1 MQLLEITDGTTTLDF
16 LDMAGN
22 YSLENEGWRPTVPNK
37 RMSQLGGNG
46 SYESVRETMGLLVRP
61 ATGGLSANE
70 ALVQLRLLMEQA
82 ERWGMGDTTVAPVRL
97 RFQLEADA
105 FPQENVIVGASG
117 NAAIMTLPPQHV
129 DLPLG
134 TISHPVTLDF
144 ERRGDWLFYP
154 EIVNYVENGSF
165 ETWDGSNFS
174 GWTKFSA
181 PITYE
186 QSSSYV
192 KFGQKSA
199 RLVFSSIASDGLYQD
214 VITATSGNFV
224 ASTWVYVVSGTLR
237 LYLSDGGGF
246 SSLTFVDS
254 SGTGWQRLQLART
267 GAVGGIRITLVG
279 VASGNESYIDG
290 VVLQSG
296 LVATDWVPSLSS
308 FIVESTAATIPSVH
322 TLAWDSDAAG
332 EGFDNPTDLGAL
344 LQSATPSTTALNST
358 IMSGVIALADAVNKI
373 ELVAADTIT
382 NAAPWSTTS
391 GATDDA
397 YGGDILRTD
406 AAGVTGYKAVFA
418 SLDTLEAQ
426 VFITAKATDTRIYGV
441 RVIGA
446 TDDAGA
452 TAVGN
457 TVYVEGDTVVSIVNL
472 GKIRLAKTFIKNIAL
487 EVVSVGG
494 SGAGYIAF
502 DTVLLVAVDSG
513 TAALS
518 LLKPT
523 EMAGLGG
530 TIAGVNSIEA
540 VLETGQLPEAYLA
553 NVRATMT
560 AENTDLVTFYEGL
573 PLQAFGSV
581 ANKFRSNTIYGCI
594 VAVPNATAKWRI
606 VDFDDVPVQAIFT
619 ATRAIANL
627 LPN

>member
-1 MQLLEITDGTTTLDF
+1 MQLLEITDGTTTIDF

-46 SYESVRETMGLLVRP
+46 SYESVRETMDLLVRP
-61 ATGGLSANE
+61 VTGGLTANE

-82 ERWGMGDTTVAPVRL
+82 ERWGMGDTTVNPVRL

-144 ERRGDWLFYP
+144 ERRGDWLLYP
-154 EIVNYVENGSF
+154 EVAMPIVNSSF
-165 ETWDGSNFS
+165 ETFAAGNFS
-174 GWTKFSA
+174 GWAKLGTPTLTQSTSHATRGSNAARVQVAA
-181 PITYE
+181 PDIY
-186 QSSSYV
+186 
-192 KFGQKSA
+192 G
-199 RLVFSSIASDGLYQD
+199 IYQD
-214 VITATSGNFV
+214 VPLTNGVQYTVSCDVFVTSGAGRIALYEHGSFTFLGLTDTTGTGAKTISITATAAG
-224 ASTWVYVVSGTLR
+224 
-237 LYLSDGGGF
+237 
-246 SSLTFVDS
+246 
-254 SGTGWQRLQLART
+254 
-267 GAVGGIRITLVG
+267 GGIRIGLINDGSTSDLYFDAIMVN
-279 VASGNESYIDG
+279 SG
-290 VVLQSG
+290 
-296 LVATDWVPSLSS
+296 ATADPWVPSIGS

-322 TLAWDSDAAG
+322 TLAWDSDAMG
-332 EGFDNPTDLGAL
+332 EGFDNPTDLGVL
-344 LQSATPSTTALNST
+344 LQTSGDFALTGLNST
-358 IMSGVIALADAVNKI
+358 VVSGIVALADAVNKI

-446 TDDAGA
+446 TEDVGA
-452 TAVGN
+452 TVLGN
-457 TVYVEGDTVVSIVNL
+457 TVYVEGSTVVSIVNL
-472 GKIRLAKTFIKNIAL
+472 GKIRLSKTFIKNIAL
-487 EVVSVGG
+487 EVVSVSG

-502 DTVLLVAVDSG
+502 DTILLMAVDSG

-518 LLKPT
+518 MLRAT
-523 EMAGLGG
+523 DATTLGV
-530 TIAGVNSIEA
+530 INFMEA

-553 NVRATMT
+553 NSRATLSVGNSIST
-560 AENTDLVTFYEGL
+560 YDGF
-573 PLQAFGSV
+573 PLQTFGSL
-581 ANKFRSNTIYGCI
+581 ANKFRSNTIYASV

-606 VDFDDVPVQAIFT
+606 VDTDDDPVEAIFT

>member
-1 MQLLEITDGTTTLDF
+1 MQLLEITDGTTTVDF
-16 LDMAGN
+16 LNMAGN

-46 SYESVRETMGLLVRP
+46 SYESVRETMDLLVRP
-61 ATGGLSANE
+61 VTGGLSANE

-134 TISHPVTLDF
+134 TISHPVTLDCDW
-144 ERRGDWLFYP
+144 RGDWLFYP
-154 EIVNYVENGSF
+154 EIVNHIKNGSF
-165 ETWDGSNFS
+165 ESYAGSDFTSWTRIGDIVAAQSTNNVVEGDYSALLTCPTAGNGILIQDVDGLANASNYRISVWVKPVS
-174 GWTKFSA
+174 GAMVLGTADIGGFA
-181 PITYE
+181 NITSVSSTGTALQRLE
-186 QSSSYV
+186 LTRAAASGGFRVSLLSSSV
-192 KFGQKSA
+192 AG
-199 RLVFSSIASDGLYQD
+199 
-214 VITATSGNFV
+214 SGNFDAV
-224 ASTWVYVVSGTLR
+224 QVELGT
-237 LYLSDGGGF
+237 S
-246 SSLTFVDS
+246 
-254 SGTGWQRLQLART
+254 
-267 GAVGGIRITLVG
+267 
-279 VASGNESYIDG
+279 
-290 VVLQSG
+290 
-296 LVATDWVPSLSS
+296 ATDWVPSIGS
-308 FIVESTAATIPSVH
+308 FIVTSTAATIPSVH

-332 EGFDNPTDLGAL
+332 EGFDNPTDLGVL

-406 AAGVTGYKAVFA
+406 SAGVTGYKAVFG

-457 TVYVEGDTVVSIVNL
+457 TVYVEGSTVVSIVNL

-487 EVVSVGG
+487 EVVSVSG

-502 DTVLLVAVDSG
+502 DTILLVAVDSG

-518 LLKPT
+518 LLKPA
-523 EMAGLGG
+523 EMAGLGT

-553 NVRATMT
+553 NSRATMT

-573 PLQAFGSV
+573 PLQAFGTV
-581 ANKFRSNTIYGCI
+581 ANKFRTNTLYASI

>member
-1 MQLLEITDGTTTLDF
+1 MQLLEITDGTTTVDF
-16 LDMAGN
+16 LNMAGN

-46 SYESVRETMGLLVRP
+46 SYDSVAETMDLLVRP
-61 ATGGLSANE
+61 VTGGLSANE

-82 ERWGMGDTTVAPVRL
+82 ERWGMGDTTVDPVRL

-105 FPQENVIVGASG
+105 FPQENVITGASG
-117 NAAIMTLPPQHV
+117 NRPIMTLPPQHI

-144 ERRGDWLFYP
+144 ERRGDWLLYP
-154 EIVNYVENGSF
+154 ETVMPIVNSSF
-165 ETWDGSNFS
+165 ETFAAGNFN
-174 GWTKFSA
+174 GWTQFGTPTLSQSA
-181 PITYE
+181 
-186 QSSSYV
+186 SHV
-192 KFGQKSA
+192 KQGAVSA
-199 RLVFSSIASDGLYQD
+199 RVQMTSPSVYGIYQD
-214 VITATSGNFV
+214 IALTNGVQYTINVPVYVASGEAALYVYEYGGFVLLSGVATTGTGEKLITITAT
-224 ASTWVYVVSGTLR
+224 AVSGGLR
-237 LYLSDGGGF
+237 ILIANAGSTSDLYFDAIM
-246 SSLTFVDS
+246 VN
-254 SGTGWQRLQLART
+254 SG
-267 GAVGGIRITLVG
+267 
-279 VASGNESYIDG
+279 
-290 VVLQSG
+290 
-296 LVATDWVPSLSS
+296 ATADPWVPSIGS
-308 FIVESTAATIPSVH
+308 FVVESTAATIPSVH
-322 TLAWDSDAAG
+322 TLAWDSDAAS
-332 EGFDNPTDLGAL
+332 EGFDNPTDLGVL
-344 LQSATPSTTALNST
+344 LQSATPLTTALNST

-397 YGGDILRTD
+397 YGGDILRTG

-457 TVYVEGDTVVSIVNL
+457 TVYVEGSTVVSIVNL

-487 EVVSVGG
+487 EVVSVSG
-494 SGAGYIAF
+494 SGAGEIIF
-502 DTVLLVAVDSG
+502 DTILLMAVDSG

-523 EMAGLGG
+523 EMAGLGT

-553 NVRATMT
+553 NSRATMT

-573 PLQAFGSV
+573 PLQAFGTV
-581 ANKFRSNTIYGCI
+581 ANKFRTNTLYASI
-594 VAVPNATAKWRI
+594 VAVPNTGAKWRI
-606 VDFDDVPVQAIFT
+606 VDFDGDPVQAIFT